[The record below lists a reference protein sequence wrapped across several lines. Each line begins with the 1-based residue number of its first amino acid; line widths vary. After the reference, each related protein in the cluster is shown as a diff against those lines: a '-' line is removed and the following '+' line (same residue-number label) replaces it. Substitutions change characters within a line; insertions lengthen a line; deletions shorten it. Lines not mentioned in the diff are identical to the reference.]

1 MAYGLVSKERKTSSL
16 NLFFFQMCVK
26 RMQETEKQSVDKG
39 WQVTRGYSSPIIYI
53 GTKLQI

>member
-1 MAYGLVSKERKTSSL
+1 MAYGLVSKERKTSTL
-16 NLFFFQMCVK
+16 NLFFQMSVK

>member
-1 MAYGLVSKERKTSSL
+1 MAYGLVSKERKTSTL
-16 NLFFFQMCVK
+16 NLLFQMSVK

-39 WQVTRGYSSPIIYI
+39 WQVTRGYSSPIIFI

>member
-1 MAYGLVSKERKTSSL
+1 MAYGLVSKERKTSTL
-16 NLFFFQMCVK
+16 NLFFQMSVK

-39 WQVTRGYSSPIIYI
+39 WQVTRGYSSPIIFI